1 MKRFRLILG
10 GLILCMAL
18 TAATCNPN
26 QQRTAYLT
34 VYTAEQAATSAYSAY
49 LDLVLKDQIPTNN
62 LPSVSQKFNAFQAV
76 ASAATDSLTFNPT
89 NPPPP
94 DVSAKLTDLLT
105 TIDVSK
111 KAAKK

>member
-1 MKRFRLILG
+1 MKRFRNLFL
-10 GLILCMAL
+10 LAVLAL
-18 TAATCNPN
+18 AVSAATCNPN

-49 LDLVLKDQIPTNN
+49 LDLVIKGQIQTNG
-62 LPSVSQKFNAFQAV
+62 LPSVSAKFNAFQAV

-94 DVSAKLTDLLT
+94 DVTAKLTDLLT

-111 KAAKK
+111 KGAK